1 MINFRG
7 LRGYLGMWL
16 QLFFKVLSLKNI
28 LKYYFFIFKI
38 FFKTQKQTLII
49 YQARR
54 KASNV
59 KQPEENIWTD

>member
-1 MINFRG
+1 
-7 LRGYLGMWL
+7 L